1 MWMKKNPEQNQ
12 WTYVWSFLDAD
23 NRKKVLCSLWS
34 LMSIITHRSVD
45 SSLSVSFKA
54 NPATVKKNQSY
65 FAIAWVKEMTNRQC
79 LSFGMLSQQTSS
91 LTVNLSFMGTAE
103 STTENLSSWVQ
114 CALQREITLSW
125 SDFTC
130 RNMRQKV
137 NTRVLGKKRISIESK
152 WLKTFPLSVNLAMI
166 NNATVA
172 IRLENLQR
180 KLEGPTM
187 DTERELLTSRRDCIT
202 QHVTTNG
209 GTISVA
215 SHLIPD
221 D

>member
-1 MWMKKNPEQNQ
+1 MSKACPKGNVIWDERKGKAKENFHKRGGMLAVASQKCEWKKNLEQNQ
-12 WTYVWSFLDAD
+12 WTYVWSFHDAD

-114 CALQREITLSW
+114 CALKREITISW

-137 NTRVLGKKRISIESK
+137 NTRVLGKKRISIESE
-152 WLKTFPLSVNLAMI
+152 WLSVHLAMI
-166 NNATVA
+166 NNATVVMK
-172 IRLENLQR
+172 RQY
-180 KLEGPTM
+180 
-187 DTERELLTSRRDCIT
+187 
-202 QHVTTNG
+202 V
-209 GTISVA
+209 
-215 SHLIPD
+215 
-221 D
+221 